1 MLRRSYKSAVWNI
14 SSSGTPYFFKAA
26 WNLKGRRD
34 MLDNKT
40 GQLDSAECI
49 KRTIKDAKM
58 FGDAIKKVSL
68 SFVALIQSL
77 NVRGETLHARH
88 QHPK

>member
-1 MLRRSYKSAVWNI
+1 
-14 SSSGTPYFFKAA
+14 
-26 WNLKGRRD
+26 

-68 SFVALIQSL
+68 SFVALIKSL